1 MTAPSGE
8 DGGGIHLRGCATV
21 YKGVPTVCKDVQGY
35 ARVCYSVQEYIRG
48 CNSMHGLCEG
58 MQQCTKMNVSKTV

>member
-1 MTAPSGE
+1 MAKTE
-8 DGGGIHLRGCATV
+8 VEFTCE
-21 YKGVPTVCKDVQGY
+21 GVQQFTRVCQQC

-58 MQQCTKMNVSKTV
+58 MQQCTKVYKDECE